1 MATKNKP
8 SDASNLESVTTP
20 TPASPPT
27 LGDVLR
33 PLKGK
38 STAKPKA
45 SPAKRK
51 KATPVAA
58 TPQDEATPSD
68 IPSAGDGS
76 SQVTDDTAPVKRSMD
91 QISDDI
97 YRRAA
102 QRVVDAISA
111 GTSIWQKSWTAPAGR
126 NRPFNA
132 FSNLNYQGVNHVIL
146 LCEIVGRNLG
156 HDARFMTFK
165 QVVQM
170 SQDMAKAGV
179 AADKLPYVKKGAEGI
194 PIYKLGFME
203 KKHPVLDAAGKP
215 VKDEDGKPKVRI
227 VRGKSFMKSY
237 VVFHGSNIENMPA
250 LPEAEARPQWEVRG
264 EIEDL
269 VQKLGVNL
277 VYEPTDRPCYRPS
290 TDTVHMPKH
299 SQYKTPDDHYAVLAH
314 ECAHATGAAHRLARP
329 GITELTSVSGG
340 RGFGSEAYAFEELIS
355 ETASIFINETFGLN
369 SQIVLD
375 QHASYLAGWQ
385 SKILSDPAAM
395 FKAFAEAEKA
405 AEFFMQRLPS
415 QVEAA
420 AKAAAQDIAHQIKLG
435 HASAGIDGAQIP
447 AIQTVEMAG
456 DAMAFA
462 SSSQWQGG
470 MRQTGLNTAPGG
482 VGMSA

>member
-1 MATKNKP
+1 MATKKTKP
-8 SDASNLESVTTP
+8 NDTSNLETVATP
-20 TPASPPT
+20 TPT

-38 STAKPKA
+38 SSAKPKA
-45 SPAKRK
+45 SPAQRK

-58 TPQDEATPSD
+58 TPQDDAGPDDTRSTGDGNSQESDDATP
-68 IPSAGDGS
+68 A
-76 SQVTDDTAPVKRSMD
+76 KRSMD

-126 NRPFNA
+126 SRPVNA
-132 FSNLNYQGVNHVIL
+132 FSNLPYQGVNRVIL
-146 LCEIVGRNLG
+146 LCEMLGRNLG
-156 HDARFMTFK
+156 HDTRFMTYK
-165 QVVQM
+165 QVAQ
-170 SQDMAKAGV
+170 MAKEMANDGV
-179 AADKLPYVKKGAEGI
+179 AADKLPHVKKGAEGI
-194 PIYKLGFME
+194 PIYKLGFVE
-203 KKHPVLDAAGKP
+203 KKHPVVDAAGKP
-215 VKDEDGKPKVRI
+215 VLDEDGKPQVRI
-227 VRGKSFMKSY
+227 VRGKSYMKSY
-237 VVFHGSNIENMPA
+237 VVFHASSVENMPP
-250 LPEAEARPQWEVRG
+250 LPEVEARVQWEVRG

-269 VQKLGVNL
+269 VQKLGVNV

-290 TDTVHMPKH
+290 TDTVSMPER
-299 SQYKTPDDHYAVLAH
+299 SQWKTPNDHYAVLAH

-340 RGFGSEAYAFEELIS
+340 RGFNSESYAFEELIS
-355 ETASIFINETFGLN
+355 ETASLFTCQSYGLN

-405 AEFFMQRLPS
+405 ADFFMQRLPS
-415 QVEAA
+415 QLEAA
-420 AKAAAQDIAHQIKLG
+420 AKAAEQDMAHQIKLG
-435 HASAGIDGAQIP
+435 HAGAGISGAHIP
-447 AIQTVEMAG
+447 AIQMVEMAG
-456 DAMAFA
+456 DALALA
-462 SSSQWQGG
+462 SSNQWQGAMPQAGFNAAPSG
-470 MRQTGLNTAPGG
+470 M
-482 VGMSA
+482 

>member
-8 SDASNLESVTTP
+8 SDVSNLEPVTTP
-20 TPASPPT
+20 TPT
-27 LGDVLR
+27 LNDVLR

-38 STAKPKA
+38 SAAKPKA
-45 SPAKRK
+45 STPKRK

-58 TPQDEATPSD
+58 TPKDDAGPVEAPFTGDGNPQETDDATP
-68 IPSAGDGS
+68 A
-76 SQVTDDTAPVKRSMD
+76 KRSMD

-126 NRPFNA
+126 SRPINA
-132 FSNLNYQGVNHVIL
+132 FSNLNYQGVNRVIL
-146 LCEIVGRNLG
+146 LCEMQARNLG
-156 HDARFMTFK
+156 HDTRFMTYK
-165 QVVQM
+165 QAAQ
-170 SQDMAKAGV
+170 MAKEMANDGV
-179 AADKLPYVKKGAEGI
+179 AADKLPHVKKGAEGI
-194 PIYKLGFME
+194 PIYKLGFVE

-215 VKDEDGKPKVRI
+215 VLDGDGKPKVRV

-237 VVFHGSNIENMPA
+237 VVFHASSVENMPP
-250 LPEAEARPQWEVRG
+250 LPEVEARVQWEVRG

-269 VQKLGVNL
+269 VQKLGVNV

-290 TDTVHMPKH
+290 TDTVHMPQR
-299 SQYKTPDDHYAVLAH
+299 SQSKTPNDHYAILAH
-314 ECAHATGAAHRLARP
+314 ECAHAVGASHRLARP

-340 RGFGSEAYAFEELIS
+340 RGFGSESYAFEELIS

-385 SKILSDPAAM
+385 AKILSDPAAM

-420 AKAAAQDIAHQIKLG
+420 AKAVEQDMAHQIKLG
-435 HASAGIDGAQIP
+435 HAGAGINGAQIP

-456 DAMAFA
+456 DAMALA
-462 SSSQWQGG
+462 SSNHWQGG
-470 MRQTGLNTAPGG
+470 MQQAGFAAPPGG
-482 VGMSA
+482 M

>member
-1 MATKNKP
+1 METKNKP
-8 SDASNLESVTTP
+8 SDASNLETVSTP
-20 TPASPPT
+20 TPT
-27 LGDVLR
+27 LDDVLR

-38 STAKPKA
+38 SAAKPKA

-51 KATPVAA
+51 KVVPVAV
-58 TPQDEATPSD
+58 TPQDDAGPEETQSTDDGNLQASDDATP
-68 IPSAGDGS
+68 A
-76 SQVTDDTAPVKRSMD
+76 KRSMD

-126 NRPFNA
+126 SRPFNA
-132 FSNLNYQGVNHVIL
+132 FSNLNYQGVNRVIL
-146 LCEIVGRNLG
+146 LCEMLGRDLG
-156 HDARFMTFK
+156 NDTRFMTYK
-165 QVVQM
+165 QVTQ
-170 SQDMAKAGV
+170 MAKDMTANGV
-179 AADKLPYVKKGAEGI
+179 AADKLPHVKKGAEGI
-194 PIYKLGFME
+194 PIYKLGFLE
-203 KKHPVLDAAGKP
+203 KKHQILDAAGKP
-215 VKDEDGKPKVRI
+215 ILDDDGKPKVRI
-227 VRGKSFMKSY
+227 VRGKSYMKSY
-237 VVFHGSNIENMPA
+237 VVFHASSVENLPA
-250 LPEAEARPQWEVRG
+250 LPATEARPQWEVRT

-269 VQKLGVNL
+269 VQKLGVNV

-290 TDTVHMPKH
+290 TDTVSMPER
-299 SQYKTPDDHYAVLAH
+299 SQWKTPDDFYATLAH
-314 ECAHATGAAHRLARP
+314 ECSHVTGAAHRNSRA

-375 QHASYLAGWQ
+375 QHASYLSGWQ

-405 AEFFMQRLPS
+405 ADFFMQRLPS

-420 AKAAAQDIAHQIKLG
+420 AKAAEQDIAHHIKLV
-435 HASAGIDGAQIP
+435 HAEAGINGAQIP
-447 AIQTVEMAG
+447 AIQTVEIAG
-456 DAMAFA
+456 DAMALT
-462 SSSQWQGG
+462 SLNHWQGAMPQAG
-470 MRQTGLNTAPGG
+470 FNAAPGG
-482 VGMSA
+482 M

>member
-8 SDASNLESVTTP
+8 GDTSNLETVAIPTP
-20 TPASPPT
+20 T
-27 LGDVLR
+27 LDDVLR
-33 PLKGK
+33 PHKGK
-38 STAKPKA
+38 SAVKPKA

-58 TPQDEATPSD
+58 KPQDGVGPADTQSTDDGNPQDSDDATP
-68 IPSAGDGS
+68 A
-76 SQVTDDTAPVKRSMD
+76 KRSMD

-126 NRPFNA
+126 SRPFNA
-132 FSNLNYQGVNHVIL
+132 FSNLNYQGVNRVIL
-146 LCEIVGRNLG
+146 MCEMLGRNLG
-156 HDARFMTFK
+156 NDTRFMTYK
-165 QVVQM
+165 QV
-170 SQDMAKAGV
+170 SQLAKDMANDGV
-179 AADKLPYVKKGAEGI
+179 AADKLPHVKKGAGGI
-194 PIYKLGFME
+194 PIYKLGFLE
-203 KKHPVLDAAGKP
+203 KKKPVLDAAGKP
-215 VKDEDGKPKVRI
+215 VLDEDGKPKVRI
-227 VRGKSFMKSY
+227 ERGKSYMKSY
-237 VVFHGSNIENMPA
+237 VVFHASSVENMPP
-250 LPEAEARPQWEVRG
+250 LPEVEARPQWEVRA

-269 VQKLGVNL
+269 VQKLGVNVL
-277 VYEPTDRPCYRPS
+277 YEPTDRPCYQPA
-290 TDTVHMPKH
+290 TDTVYMPER
-299 SQYKTPDDHYAVLAH
+299 SQWKTPDDHYAVLAH

-355 ETASIFINETFGLN
+355 ETASLFTCQSYGLN

-405 AEFFMQRLPS
+405 ADFFMQRLPS

-420 AKAAAQDIAHQIKLG
+420 AKAAEQDMAHQIKLG
-435 HASAGIDGAQIP
+435 HAAAGISGEHIP

-456 DAMAFA
+456 DAMALA
-462 SSSQWQGG
+462 SSNHWQGG
-470 MRQTGLNTAPGG
+470 MSQAGFNAAPGG
-482 VGMSA
+482 M